1 MAVVIVAMRRVR
13 SHYQYCVIMCA
24 FVTIVSSVSTYHF
37 TCDMFPHCLY
47 CSNVVA
53 CVCTFSNLKNGV
65 LLIRRPNGLESADW

>member
-1 MAVVIVAMRRVR
+1 MAVVIVAMRAL
-13 SHYQYCVIMCA
+13 QYCAIMCA

-53 CVCTFSNLKNGV
+53 CVHLSNLKNGV